1 MRPLIDIFSRS
12 CRNVAWPRSFVRS
25 PPFPSPV
32 LLLLADLAFAPPFSI
47 LRSPRPRSIE
57 SFRFLL
63 LLVLFSF
70 FLLGPALAVQ
80 RPRTKRAPNICA
92 DPRNL
97 TTLIPSK
104 LLPSSFERRNPALVD
119 RRSYISIV
127 TALLLLVRSSSD
139 EDDAANL
146 KFLGFDET
154 RGREVFRWLFRS
166 EIWTAGETKIYLE
179 MKRFWVKLR
188 KILDIYSLL
197 LLFFLISIVEFTKI
211 RKIFYPWDN

>member
-104 LLPSSFERRNPALVD
+104 LLPSSFERRNPAVVD
-119 RRSYISIV
+119 CRSYISIV

-154 RGREVFRWLFRS
+154 RGREVFRMVVSFRNLNSRRDEDLFRNEEVLG
-166 EIWTAGETKIYLE
+166 EITKDSGI
-179 MKRFWVKLR
+179 F
-188 KILDIYSLL
+188 IACCCC
-197 LLFFLISIVEFTKI
+197 FFNK
-211 RKIFYPWDN
+211 YC

>member
-104 LLPSSFERRNPALVD
+104 LLPSREEIQLL
-119 RRSYISIV
+119 SIV
-127 TALLLLVRSSSD
+127 AVTSRLLQRCCSIIIGWRWCCEFKV
-139 EDDAANL
+139 
-146 KFLGFDET
+146 LGFDEP

-179 MKRFWVKLR
+179 MKVLGEIMKDSGIF
-188 KILDIYSLL
+188 IACCSC
-197 LLFFLISIVEFTKI
+197 FF
-211 RKIFYPWDN
+211 